1 MKLKKLVT
9 LMSMGLLVSGCAE
22 LHSSQYKDTKAITEH
37 NIDNV
42 SKLRESTVD
51 KVIAGATMNDFFV
64 DVNPVKIRVND
75 VLVLPSKYPSS
86 VRVFSALPET
96 EIELASRL
104 NLDYGIKVKFSRL
117 IVKENEQSGAEEKDS
132 SGSQESIKN
141 LSNGDENQGE
151 QGGQVEPDQNADS
164 PIQPKNVVDGMAV
177 FGMPVSAIDPSLIKP
192 IDYKGSIEGLMNLI
206 AADRG
211 LDWKYDEDTDTF
223 VFYDLDTETFTL
235 INNSGKI
242 KLAFDMKTAVAGDG
256 DQSSSNTNQASG
268 TSSEYDN
275 WGSVMDTV
283 TRLTSQHGK
292 VAGNQ
297 GQGQIVVTDTKENL
311 SRIKKVIDAINA
323 QSGIQVVMDVTFLKF
338 SLSKN
343 SSFGTNLSSLSA
355 SDIIGK
361 AVSISGGSNTLDS
374 KNNTGSLYN
383 INFNKA
389 GIGTMVHALAKYGT
403 INYKFSDEMISM
415 NNQLIPYQSTIDE
428 SYVSEIS
435 TEVDPDTKK
444 EDKKATVSI
453 RKTGVTTSWIP
464 RVIGDRIKLTG
475 FITMSRGI
483 DMKKEPDLGISLPV
497 NLSEQQ
503 PVDAIIDN
511 GKTRIVSIKEVDES
525 KANSSGIGS
534 TNTLPIGG
542 SEDTSTTREISVVIV
557 TPYIIK

>member
-235 INNSGKI
+235 INNSGKT

-275 WGSVMDTV
+275 WGSIMDTV